1 MQYGNFWSALLEHF
15 LKHDYKGEGMV
26 FTQGGPNNRKNQIL
40 TIFKKFTT

>member
-1 MQYGNFWSALLEHF
+1 MQKTIPNIWTTMIDMVRG
-15 LKHDYKGEGMV
+15 GGTV